1 MERLGTQF
9 RHVHVWGCHVEVRIY
24 NRQEK
29 KLDSR
34 TINGYF
40 IGYLEKSKG
49 CRFYCPSCAT
59 KIVES
64 HNARFDKNDVISGS
78 NGPGNLVF
86 VERDNIEPTIET

>member
-1 MERLGTQF
+1 MERLETQF

-34 TINGYF
+34 TISGYF

-64 HNARFDKNDVISGS
+64 HNARFEKNDVISGS
-78 NGPGNLVF
+78 NGPRNLVF
-86 VERDNIEPTIET
+86 VERANIEPTIET